1 MKLRVGVT
9 GGIGSGKSSV
19 CKVFNALGIP
29 VFEADE
35 EARNI
40 TETDNQVRERLNEI
54 VGTDLYNTGSLNR
67 KLLASLI
74 FNNRDM
80 LLEVNRL
87 IHPVVFKT
95 FNEWALLQDAP
106 YVIMEAAI
114 LFESGGD
121 KLVDKV
127 VVVTAPDKER
137 IERVTSRSGMSTRE
151 VSDRIRNQFTQKE
164 ISSRADYIIS
174 NGDSD
179 LVLPAIIKIH
189 EDLIR
194 RSKII

>member
-35 EARNI
+35 EARKI
-40 TETDNQVRERLNEI
+40 TETDNHVRERLNEI
-54 VGTDLYNTGSLNR
+54 AGTDLYNTGSLNR

-80 LLEVNRL
+80 LQEVNRL

-164 ISSRADYIIS
+164 ISSRADYVIS

-179 LVLPAIIKIH
+179 LILPAIIEIH
-189 EDLIR
+189 ENLIR

>member
-179 LVLPAIIKIH
+179 LILPAIIEIH

>member
-35 EARNI
+35 EARKI
-40 TETDNQVRERLNEI
+40 TETDNHVRERLNEI
-54 VGTDLYNTGSLNR
+54 AGTDLYNTGSLNR

-80 LLEVNRL
+80 LQEVNRL

-164 ISSRADYIIS
+164 ISSRADYVIS

-179 LVLPAIIKIH
+179 LILPAIIEIH

>member
-35 EARNI
+35 EARKI
-40 TETDNQVRERLNEI
+40 TETDNHVRERLNEI
-54 VGTDLYNTGSLNR
+54 AGTDLYNTGSLNR

-80 LLEVNRL
+80 LQEVNRL

-164 ISSRADYIIS
+164 ISSRADYVIS
-174 NGDSD
+174 NGDRD
-179 LVLPAIIKIH
+179 LILPAIIEIH
-189 EDLIR
+189 ENLIR

>member
-35 EARNI
+35 EARKI
-40 TETDNQVRERLNEI
+40 TETDNHVRERLNEI
-54 VGTDLYNTGSLNR
+54 AGTDLYNTGSLNR

-80 LLEVNRL
+80 LQEVNRL

-164 ISSRADYIIS
+164 ISSRADYVIS
-174 NGDSD
+174 NGDRD
-179 LVLPAIIKIH
+179 LILPAIIEIH